1 MAIRAMILLIIP
13 LGIIAGMI
21 ILQVHL
27 SKFESKWPGLILPI
41 ISFGLSVLAILG
53 LMLYSVVGYEFG
65 PTQVRTY
72 SLYEVEIGQ
81 AETDLLLPSTEVGT
95 MAEVSYS
102 QPSTGSAVMALSL
115 FYFLV
120 LNIPTVVL
128 LLIYG
133 ICRDKRKRLLALNK
147 MSVQDLG

>member
-13 LGIIAGMI
+13 LGFIAGI
-21 ILQVHL
+21 IVLQVYL
-27 SKFESKWPGLILPI
+27 SKFESKWPGLILPM

-53 LMLYSVVGYEFG
+53 LMLYSVVGYEFR
-65 PTQVRTY
+65 PIQVHTFPHMEAY
-72 SLYEVEIGQ
+72 GVEEGG
-81 AETDLLLPSTEVGT
+81 LLLPSTEVGT
-95 MAEVSYS
+95 MTEVSYS
-102 QPSTGSAVMALSL
+102 QPSTGSAVMAVSL

-128 LLIYG
+128 LLIYV

-147 MSVQDLG
+147 MSVHDLG